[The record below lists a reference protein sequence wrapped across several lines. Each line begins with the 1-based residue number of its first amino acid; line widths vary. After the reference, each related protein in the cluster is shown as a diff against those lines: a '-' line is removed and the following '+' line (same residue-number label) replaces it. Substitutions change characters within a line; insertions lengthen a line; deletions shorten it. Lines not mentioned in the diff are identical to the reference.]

1 MFRLRNFNNKE
12 SNVGNKNMK
21 VKHDM
26 GNTPSR
32 AILFVIYSIYI
43 YEYEHD
49 TYAHQAV
56 SVWMWYRSPG
66 DNLYAYVKLEWRIQE
81 VFLNWRNRDVYAMCW
96 EKK

>member
-1 MFRLRNFNNKE
+1 MFIFEILASILHGRTMFRLRNFNNKE

-56 SVWMWYRSPG
+56 SVWM
-66 DNLYAYVKLEWRIQE
+66 
-81 VFLNWRNRDVYAMCW
+81 
-96 EKK
+96 